1 MQINKTKTNH
11 AQANDYRDLCN
22 AAGDVL
28 SGKQVNL
35 PEGYKILATEINRKN
50 NFKAIAYKKGDEII
64 LCYLGTD
71 AKNLKDHSTNLKMAV
86 TCKPTSQMKSAMD
99 FYEKIKKENFGANF
113 KALGYSE
120 GGSEALYVGLSN
132 KIETTTFNAYGLHK
146 NLLKKFDKDI
156 AEELVTNYRDPDDPI
171 SKLRNL
177 PGKTFIVDAERGVFE
192 KINPFGMVSA
202 HRISN
207 FGDCN
212 NSQPLEEYKEK
223 HKNFI
228 SCVDDA
234 VITGE
239 DIEKMPRE
247 LYEIYDSEISE
258 RLSQGKILHK
268 GQAEEQSFTG
278 DLIKVSAYVRDDGTQ
293 VDGYYRRRPNNFAA

>member
-1 MQINKTKTNH
+1 MPTNQIKTNH

-28 SGKQVNL
+28 KGKQVNL
-35 PEGYKILATEINRKN
+35 PEGYKVLATEINRKN
-50 NFKAIAYKKGDEII
+50 NFRAVAYKNGDEII

-71 AKNLKDHSTNLKMAV
+71 AKSIKDHAANLKMAV
-86 TCKPTSQMKSAMD
+86 TGKPTSQMINAKN
-99 FYEKIKKENFGANF
+99 FYDRIEKENLGAIF
-113 KALGYSE
+113 KALGHSE
-120 GGSEALYVGLSN
+120 GGSEALFVGLSN
-132 KIETTTFNAYGLHK
+132 KIQTITFNAYGLHK
-146 NLLKKFDKDI
+146 NLLKNFDKDI

-171 SKLRNL
+171 SKLRDL
-177 PGKTFIVDAERGVFE
+177 PGKTFIVDAGRRFFE

-258 RLSQGKILHK
+258 RLSQGRILHK
-268 GQAEEQSFTG
+268 GQAEEKSLTG
-278 DLIKVSAYVRDDGTQ
+278 DLIKVAAYVRDDGTQ
-293 VDGYYRRRPNNFAA
+293 VDGYYRRRPNSFAA